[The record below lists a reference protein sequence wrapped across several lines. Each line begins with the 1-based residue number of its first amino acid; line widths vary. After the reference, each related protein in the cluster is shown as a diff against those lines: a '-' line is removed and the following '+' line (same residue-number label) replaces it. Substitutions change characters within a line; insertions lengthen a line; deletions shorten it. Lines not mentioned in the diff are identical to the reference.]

1 MKDRDSYRKEGK
13 QRCRKTPVHT
23 PVHTKTCTRSQRK
36 QSEHVAP
43 VQFPFSYL
51 IGKGADGT
59 FLMNLHETV
68 CLPATLYL
76 STDMKIVKQKEQD

>member
-43 VQFPFSYL
+43 VVSFFISDRQRGRWDILNEF
-51 IGKGADGT
+51 A
-59 FLMNLHETV
+59 
-68 CLPATLYL
+68 
-76 STDMKIVKQKEQD
+76 